1 MRRHRGNLFVV
12 SAPSGAGKT
21 TLLRRLAETRP
32 GTVFS
37 VSFTTRKPRPG
48 EIDGRDYSF
57 VGEEEFRRMAR
68 EGAFAEWAE
77 VHGNLYGTSRQRLE
91 EMLEKGLDV
100 LHDVDVQGARQM
112 RKVYPE
118 AVYIFVL
125 PPSMDALR
133 QRLRGRG
140 SDPEEAVARRL
151 RKAAVE
157 IREYESYNYVI
168 VNDVLEA
175 ALRELESIVTARGL
189 ETRNIDPRWVGR
201 NFFMEEEG

>member
-1 MRRHRGNLFVV
+1 MRRHKGNLFVV

-21 TLLRRLAETRP
+21 TLLRRLAERRP
-32 GTVFS
+32 NTAFS

-48 EIDGRDYSF
+48 EKDGRDYSF
-57 VGEEEFRRMAR
+57 VSEEEFNRMAR

-77 VHGNLYGTSRQRLE
+77 VHGSLYGTSRQRLE
-91 EMLEKGLDV
+91 EMLGQGLDV

-112 RKVYPE
+112 RKVYPD
-118 AVYIFVL
+118 AVYVFVL

-133 QRLRGRG
+133 KRLTGRG
-140 SDPEEAVARRL
+140 SDAEEAVARRL

-157 IREYESYNYVI
+157 IGEYESYNYVI
-168 VNDVLEA
+168 VNDVLEE

-189 ETRNIDPRWVGR
+189 ETRNIDPEWVRR
-201 NFFMEEEG
+201 NFFQEEKG